1 MKHVSSYATRVP
13 HPSEPAS
20 VRWTRMSIG
29 GVGRSAADAPGSLA
43 HRMAELP
50 GLLARAGFELPE
62 EALPISKFKASYADT
77 LQRVK
82 DGQPQLITQGR
93 FRFFVMSE
101 EQLLQLLE
109 ASQSQATLTDAL
121 DGLPCAPESDS
132 PLRAGQM
139 PESLAQHRLRA

>member
-1 MKHVSSYATRVP
+1 
-13 HPSEPAS
+13 
-20 VRWTRMSIG
+20 
-29 GVGRSAADAPGSLA
+29 
-43 HRMAELP
+43 MAELP

-101 EQLLQLLE
+101 EQVLQLLE
-109 ASQSQATLTDAL
+109 ASQSQASLSDSL
-121 DGLPCAPESDS
+121 EGLPSAPAGERALRSTQAPES
-132 PLRAGQM
+132 LG
-139 PESLAQHRLRA
+139 QHRLGT